1 MSKKYIPT
9 GDEMHDFLE
18 KHELEVMQ
26 EKDGQIKLKQCPFCG
41 SGEDG
46 KDAKCSGF
54 YISQNTGDFVCFRKE
69 KCGAS
74 GTYKHLQALML
85 LRDTGLLNADIQC
98 GAEKIDKDT
107 YNKAVSKAKEM
118 NLDVES
124 YGTKGKGGVE
134 LTEEEL
140 EEKRKEERENK
151 EYTIINLDD
160 IADRELTGANYDYIV
175 NQRKISPDVCKSYH
189 IVDYNEDYIFIPHCD
204 LDGNKVLFGK
214 IRLNHSNS
222 TESKEKSAGGEPHF
236 FGLDHLN
243 PDNDTLIITE
253 GQIDALSVLTAKPT
267 NADVISV
274 PLGKGN
280 LSFISDVEK
289 QILSA
294 YDTIIV
300 FGDFESGKISM
311 VHDFEKML
319 PTANIEVVRDYKGCK
334 DANEMLC
341 KYGADAI
348 VQALNDTSE
357 YNPYDVSILDVDI
370 TKKTRER
377 LFTTGVSDIDQ
388 MINGIE
394 AGTLTLLLSKEG
406 MGKSTIAL
414 QLALQA
420 ADAGVHSYIYS
431 GEMDNAD
438 VVKTLLL
445 QCAGPT
451 GTGIVKDKE
460 TGVITPYLRFADWLP
475 KMQKYL
481 NKYITIYNPKVNY
494 TYRFGDKIGT
504 EAYQVVNNLIS
515 EIERKAAKGKV
526 KFFVVDNMMSLLI
539 ASGESNDLFTAQG
552 LLAQKLKDIAV
563 KYNVAILLCVH
574 ARKSATGQL
583 ELTTDD
589 ISGSSTVKNL
599 SDVIISLEKFRPL
612 EVKQKGQEPKLVYP
626 KSCENISAKPT
637 SQLRV
642 LKNRHHSL
650 KHSQGEGALI
660 WYVPQCKTI
669 YGIDMYEKIERDSS
683 KIPPR
688 KWMQEMAQ
696 DE

>member
-1 MSKKYIPT
+1 MIKKYIPT
-9 GDEMHDFLE
+9 GEEIKGFLDNHNLQIAEE
-18 KHELEVMQ
+18 KN
-26 EKDGQIKLKQCPFCG
+26 GQLRLDVCPFCG
-41 SGEDG
+41 SGENG
-46 KDAKCSGF
+46 KDSKNSGF

-98 GAEKIDKDT
+98 GAEKIDKNI
-107 YNKAVSKAKEM
+107 YNKAIDKAKELK
-118 NLDVES
+118 LDVES

-140 EEKRKEERENK
+140 EERRKEERENK

-160 IADRELTGANYDYIV
+160 IADRDLTGANYDYLV

-189 IVDYNEDYIFIPHCD
+189 IVDYNDDYIFMPHCD
-204 LDGNKVLFGK
+204 LDGNKVIFGK

-243 PDNDTLIITE
+243 PDNDVLIITE
-253 GQIDALSVLTAKPT
+253 GQIDALSVLSAKPK

-300 FGDFESGKISM
+300 FGDNENGKISM

-319 PTANIEVVRDYKGCK
+319 PTANVEVVRDYKGCK

-348 VQALNDTSE
+348 VQAVNDTTD
-357 YNPYDVSILDVDI
+357 YAPNDLKIIDIDI
-370 TKKTRER
+370 TTKTRER
-377 LFTTGVSDIDQ
+377 LFTTGITDIDQ

-414 QLALQA
+414 QMALQA

-431 GEMDNAD
+431 GEMDSAD
-438 VVKTLLL
+438 VCRSLIL
-445 QCAGPT
+445 QAAGPSGSIT
-451 GTGIVKDKE
+451 ARDPI
-460 TGVITPYLRFADWLP
+460 TGVFKQGLRFADWLP
-475 KMQKYL
+475 KIQNYL
-481 NKYITIYNPKVNY
+481 NKYITIYNPKINY
-494 TYRFGDKIGT
+494 TPRFGEKIGT

-526 KFFVVDNMMSLLI
+526 KFFVVDNMLSLLT
-539 ASGESNDLFTAQG
+539 AAGESNELFTAQG
-552 LLAQKLKDIAV
+552 LLTQKLKDICN
-563 KYNVAILLCVH
+563 KYNCSILMCVH
-574 ARKSATGQL
+574 ARKSAMGQSA
-583 ELTTDD
+583 LTSDD

-599 SDVIISLEKFRPL
+599 SDVIISLEKYRPL
-612 EVKQKGQEPKLVYP
+612 EVKTKGAEPKLVYP
-626 KSCENISAKPT
+626 KSCDNLAVKPT
-637 SQLRV
+637 TQLRI
-642 LKNRHHSL
+642 LKNRHHGV
-650 KHSQGEGALI
+650 KHDNGEGAFI
-660 WYVPQCKTI
+660 FYVPQCKTV
-669 YGIDMYEKIERDSS
+669 YGLDMYEKIERDSS